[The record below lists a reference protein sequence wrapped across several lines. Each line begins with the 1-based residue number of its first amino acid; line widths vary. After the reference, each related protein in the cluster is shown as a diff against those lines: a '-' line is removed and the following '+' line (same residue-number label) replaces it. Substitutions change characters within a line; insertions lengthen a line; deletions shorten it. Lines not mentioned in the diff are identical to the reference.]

1 MTVLIGVLCSDGVV
15 IGADSAVTAG
25 FIERPFDQKIQISA
39 EGVIVATTGDIGFGQ
54 RFTAAVTRAWQKL
67 SPSLPMPIDIGKA
80 LSVEGLTDFLST
92 GLTIGNFESGALVAF
107 PYQGRPCLC
116 HFGYKNLQPTFMTPD
131 FWYVAMGSGQLI
143 ADPFLAL
150 MRRVFWRTGP
160 PVYQDAVFTVTWA
173 LEHAIEVNT
182 GGIGGMPRIAVLA
195 SQSGRQLQARMLTND
210 EIAEHRQNV
219 QNAEAY
225 LREYENILRGRSGAP
240 DIPKP

>member
-1 MTVLIGVLCSDGVV
+1 
-15 IGADSAVTAG
+15 
-25 FIERPFDQKIQISA
+25 
-39 EGVIVATTGDIGFGQ
+39 
-54 RFTAAVTRAWQKL
+54 
-67 SPSLPMPIDIGKA
+67 
-80 LSVEGLTDFLST
+80 
-92 GLTIGNFESGALVAF
+92 
-107 PYQGRPCLC
+107 
-116 HFGYKNLQPTFMTPD
+116 MTPD

-182 GGIGGMPRIAVLA
+182 GGIGGMLSIAVLA

>member
-1 MTVLIGVLCSDGVV
+1 
-15 IGADSAVTAG
+15 
-25 FIERPFDQKIQISA
+25 
-39 EGVIVATTGDIGFGQ
+39 
-54 RFTAAVTRAWQKL
+54 
-67 SPSLPMPIDIGKA
+67 MPIDIGKA